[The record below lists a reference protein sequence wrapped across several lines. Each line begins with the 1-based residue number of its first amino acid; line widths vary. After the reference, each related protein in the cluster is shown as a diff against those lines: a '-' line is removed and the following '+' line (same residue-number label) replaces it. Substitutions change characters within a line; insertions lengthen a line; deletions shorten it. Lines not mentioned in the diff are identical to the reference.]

1 MYVVGLQAPT
11 MHPCSYNYVQGLQA
25 PSIFLNMRRHTYV
38 YQCGLQAPHNIGI
51 CVCVYACNMHQ
62 LSLIHI

>member
-1 MYVVGLQAPT
+1 MIAARDPNKYMYVVMYVLGLQAP
-11 MHPCSYNYVQGLQA
+11 N
-25 PSIFLNMRRHTYV
+25 IFLNMRRHTYV